1 MEIRRSLVVPSDA
14 ERLYSWVEDLSI
26 YPQWMK
32 LVHEVHV
39 DDEVP
44 NGGAWHVELRAQVGP
59 FARSKSLRMVRTEH
73 DAPHSVTF
81 EREERDGRSHAP
93 WVLRAMLQPRPVV
106 ADQPAGIASTDLSME
121 LRYGG
126 GLWSGVV
133 LQRVLDDAVR
143 RASDELIDVVRH
155 EPTH

>member
-39 DDEVP
+39 DEETPADL
-44 NGGAWHVELRAQVGP
+44 AWHVELRAQVGP

-73 DAPHSVTF
+73 DHPHSVTF
-81 EREERDGRSHAP
+81 ERSERDGRSHAP
-93 WVLRAMLQPRPVV
+93 WVLRAVLQSHDDAVG
-106 ADQPAGIASTDLSME
+106 PATTDLSME

-126 GLWSGVV
+126 SLWSGVV

-143 RASDELIDVVRH
+143 RASEELIEVVKH
-155 EPTH
+155 APTR